1 MGKVFDCSG
10 ITLLPNDK
18 EERNIIIKSIRG
30 KRRSS
35 SISKQ
40 FQRLLIGF
48 FVGWW
53 VNLGSR

>member
-48 FVGWW
+48 CGMMGRFV
-53 VNLGSR
+53 